1 MTSFWSTALRYPP
14 ILCRLLARKKNG
26 PPLTEQEIAARAKLS
41 TLEVHL
47 LSKETSWDD
56 VHLGTMKKFLAGCGL
71 DFCNRADMKRIDAY
85 RRSQPTWKY
94 LRRSGQWLSYY
105 EPLLKTYAAS
115 LSKQVC
121 KP

>member
-1 MTSFWSTALRYPP
+1 MTSFWNTSRRYPP

-26 PPLTEQEIAARAKLS
+26 PALTEKEIADRAKLS
-41 TLEVHL
+41 ALEINL
-47 LSKETSWDD
+47 LSKLTVWDD
-56 VHLGTMKKFLAGCGL
+56 VSLSVMKKFLAGCGL

-94 LRRSGQWLSYY
+94 LRRSGQWLPYY

-115 LSKQVC
+115 LC
-121 KP
+121 PKP

>member
-1 MTSFWSTALRYPP
+1 MTYYQVSHRYPP

-26 PPLTEQEIAARAKLS
+26 PPLTDQEIAARAKLS
-41 TLEVHL
+41 TLEVNL
-47 LSKETSWDD
+47 LSKLTNWED
-56 VHLGTMKKFLAGCGL
+56 VAFGVMKKFLAGCGI

-105 EPLLKTYAAS
+105 EPLLKAYAAS
-115 LSKQVC
+115 LRPV
-121 KP
+121 